1 MTAAAL
7 VAGAGLVAC
16 QRAKPQ
22 VAALPLE
29 MGAAAP
35 LGEAPPPGGLPPAP
49 PARIATL
56 TDYRDAYAYP
66 DRAWGMSWAFGDSP
80 PDYAFYDDGVTPWV
94 WVADDDSECLA
105 EPVPGGER
113 YYYFE
118 PGVYTPF
125 YVQDPSYGYG
135 FENGQLVAIYARGG
149 REVAPSADPAAAAT
163 AGQYLARGRLLRQAA
178 GSQPHQAVA
187 AGKWNARRGLIVAE
201 HASFARDAARDPAW
215 TAYHAQ
221 HQAQDQARF
230 AAEATRREGWA
241 AQTDRRLGQSGR
253 AQHEQQLAQ
262 SFAQGRAQMGG
273 AQMARAGVTAPV
285 APHPPQ
291 RPGAALNRY
300 AAAAPTPQSLAR
312 EGMPRV
318 GPPDRQPERAWRQA
332 TAPAR
337 AMATAPAGRAQAER
351 SQETARSAAEHA
363 NDAAFHARFQ
373 AQAGPAA
380 AQAHTAFAERSA
392 APARA
397 QAVEPHAVQAAAAAR
412 AAAPPPQPHLV
423 AEAHPAPPAHAAPP
437 APHVGGSG
445 ETHH

>member
-1 MTAAAL
+1 MRLKTALMTAAAL
-7 VAGAGLVAC
+7 AAGAGLVAR

-66 DRAWGMSWAFGDSP
+66 DRAWRMSGAFGDSP

-118 PGVYTPF
+118 PGAYTPF

-135 FENGQLVAIYARGG
+135 FANGQLVAIYDRGG
-149 REVAPSADPAAAAT
+149 REVAPSADPTGAAT

-187 AGKWNARRGLIVAE
+187 AANWSARRGLIAAE

-215 TAYHAQ
+215 TAYHSQ

-241 AQTDRRLGQSGR
+241 AQTDSRLGQSGR
-253 AQHEQQLAQ
+253 AEHEQQLAQ
-262 SFAQGRAQMGG
+262 SIAQGAAPMGGARMRG
-273 AQMARAGVTAPV
+273 AQMARAEVTAL
-285 APHPPQ
+285 AALHPPQ

-300 AAAAPTPQSLAR
+300 AAAPPAPQRLAR
-312 EGMPRV
+312 EGMSRAGIPN
-318 GPPDRQPERAWRQA
+318 RQPEGVTRQA
-332 TAPAR
+332 A
-337 AMATAPAGRAQAER
+337 APAGRAQAER
-351 SQETARSAAEHA
+351 SREMARSASEHA
-363 NDAAFHARFQ
+363 NDAAFQARGEDH
-373 AQAGPAA
+373 AGPAA
-380 AQAHTAFAERSA
+380 AHAFHAPA
-392 APARA
+392 AP
-397 QAVEPHAVQAAAAAR
+397 QASAHVAPAVH
-412 AAAPPPQPHLV
+412 AAPPPPHPI
-423 AEAHPAPPAHAAPP
+423 AEAHPAPPTHAAPP
-437 APHVGGSG
+437 APHVGGNG